1 MKSKLISI
9 VIIIII
15 LSCKK
20 TELSN
25 ASTNNNSNDT
35 TIVQKPDSNK
45 IIVKN
50 YLLFIGTYSAN
61 IYIYSMNPKT
71 GQLLYRGKSSTTS
84 NPSYLTI
91 HPNNKW
97 LFAVNENSPGTISSF
112 AITDSSTLTYTSSVP
127 SKGDAPCYVSIDN
140 SGKYVLTANYNSG
153 SIASIPIKTDGT
165 LGNSI
170 FTDQHT
176 GSSVNANRQSS
187 PHAHSILPFALN
199 NLLYSADLGIDQI
212 FCYKIDTTSGILT
225 TVSKISITAGSGPRH
240 IAFHPNNRWMYEIN
254 ELSGTIE
261 EFTLDA
267 ISGNLNYQ
275 HTYSVLKNSSD
286 VAAAADIH
294 ISPNG
299 MFLYA
304 TNRDPENLIAIFS
317 IDQQNGNLTLLGSVS
332 SGGKTPRNFA
342 IDPSG
347 LFLLVANQNSNN
359 ILIFSIDK
367 VSGTLTQVG
376 NPISIPSPVCIKFMF

>member
-9 VIIIII
+9 IIIIII

-25 ASTNNNSNDT
+25 ASTNNNPNDT
-35 TIVQKPDSNK
+35 TIVHKSDSNK
-45 IIVKN
+45 ITVKN

-61 IYIYSMNPKT
+61 IYIYSMNRET
-71 GQLLYRGKSSTTS
+71 GQLKYFGKSSTTS

-97 LFAVNENSPGTISSF
+97 LFAVNENSPGSISSF
-112 AITDSSTLTYTSSVP
+112 DIKDSSSLVLTSTTP

-153 SIASIPIKTDGT
+153 SIASIPIKLDGT
-165 LGNSI
+165 LGNAV

-176 GSSVNANRQSS
+176 GSSVNVNRQSS
-187 PHAHSILPFALN
+187 PHAHSILPFSLN
-199 NLLYSADLGIDQI
+199 NLIYSADLGTDQI

-225 TVSKISITAGSGPRH
+225 TVSKTSITAGSARH
-240 IAFHPNNRWMYEIN
+240 IAFHPNNKWIYEIN

-261 EFTLDA
+261 EFSLD
-267 ISGNLNYQ
+267 ITSGKLNYLQ
-275 HTYSVLKNSSD
+275 TYSILKNSSD

-294 ISPNG
+294 IAPNG
-299 MFLYA
+299 KFLYA
-304 TNRDPENLIAIFS
+304 TNRDPENLIAIYS
-317 IDQQNGNLTLLGSVS
+317 IDQQNGNLTLLGTVS

-347 LFLLVANQNSNN
+347 SFLLVANQNSNN

-367 VSGTLTQVG
+367 TSGMLTQVG
-376 NPISIPSPVCIKFMF
+376 NSISVPSPVCIKFMY